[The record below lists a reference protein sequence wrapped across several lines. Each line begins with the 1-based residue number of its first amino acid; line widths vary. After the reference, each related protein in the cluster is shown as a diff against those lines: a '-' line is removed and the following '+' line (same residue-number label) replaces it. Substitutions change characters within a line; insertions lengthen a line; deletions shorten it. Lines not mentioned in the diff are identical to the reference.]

1 MGKCWACQRDIVGGQ
16 LKCLECES
24 WQNWRRFAN
33 VSNTTLSLLIALT
46 SVGSILVANGAN
58 LYREW
63 YPIYD
68 ATYSGHVALDGGFD
82 NFRLVAFVE
91 NLGTANF
98 SMPSGLSCTVSTSKG
113 AEYLFLTAETNTVVR
128 PNDFGEV
135 VYSGSIGLEEGT
147 SLGSAFNCDE
157 QFITPNGK
165 EWSLRF
171 ETFNPSSDRVAPWRV
186 F

>member
-1 MGKCWACQRDIVGGQ
+1 MDGQ

-33 VSNTTLSLLIALT
+33 VSNTTLSLFIALA
-46 SVGSILVANGAN
+46 SVGSILVVNFSE

-63 YPIYD
+63 YPTYD
-68 ATYSGHVALDGGFD
+68 ATYYGYVALANDSFTD
-82 NFRLVAFVE
+82 FRLVSFVE

-98 SMPSGLSCTVSTSKG
+98 SMPSSLNCTVWTSQTS
-113 AEYLFLTAETNTVVR
+113 EDLFLTAETNTVFR
-128 PNDFGEV
+128 PDEFGEV
-135 VYSGSIGLEEGT
+135 VYSGSIDLDDGS
-147 SLGSAFNCDE
+147 SLGNTFYCDDKFTT
-157 QFITPNGK
+157 QDGQ

-171 ETFNPSSDRVAPWRV
+171 ETFNPSPDQVAPWRV